1 MYNFSH
7 CNCKIVLCW
16 YVDLLACR
24 LRGTSMLDIDRYF
37 KETDSVSSL
46 DDLQDVEIFDYKSD
60 KLDNFATK
68 SEMRVEM
75 QQEVILANQQA
86 ILDCLNVISRLLN
99 EKAKKKG
106 ISPVGCNGNASGSHS
121 SVSMTSSTV
130 NTKATKLIL
139 PVPSS
144 ADEREA

>member
-1 MYNFSH
+1 
-7 CNCKIVLCW
+7 
-16 YVDLLACR
+16 
-24 LRGTSMLDIDRYF
+24 MLNIDHF
-37 KETDSVSSL
+37 KKTDSVSSL

-144 ADEREA
+144 ADEWEA